1 MATWPRR
8 NALARGSGAAEE
20 RAGTLANEHEAR
32 PVPANHGEVGGA
44 SLAGGVG
51 AHRGRGAR
59 GARGARDNWRTQTAD
74 GARSLGE

>member
-59 GARGARDNWRTQTAD
+59 GARGGAGQLADAD
-74 GARSLGE
+74 GGWRLAPR